1 MSVHPDYLSKFL
13 NNRQLLQWS
22 AFERLE
28 PFETERA
35 DARSGLE
42 IFWLRQTMLE
52 EHNAKPDD
60 YRLKFEETEET
71 EATQLMNE
79 VAEIFGL

>member
-13 NNRQLLQWS
+13 NNRQLLQWA

-35 DARSGLE
+35 DSRSGLE
-42 IFWLRQTMLE
+42 IFWLRQTMLQ
-52 EHNAKPDD
+52 EHNAKPTD
-60 YRLKFEETEET
+60 YQLKFEEEEKT
-71 EATQLMNE
+71 EAKQLMEE
-79 VAEIFGL
+79 VAEIFAL

>member
-1 MSVHPDYLSKFL
+1 MSAHPDYLSKYL
-13 NNRQLLQWS
+13 NNRQLLQWA

-60 YRLKFEETEET
+60 YRLKFEDEEKT
-71 EATQLMNE
+71 EAKQLMEE
-79 VAEIFGL
+79 VAEIFGM